1 MTNANIEDLEKLDNI
16 LLRKIMEV
24 GQSVPT
30 AFLHLELGTLPLR
43 FILKTRRILYLQY
56 ILKES
61 EQSLM
66 YKFLNAQM
74 EDPKDGDW
82 WLTVKDNMEELKM
95 NVSLHEI
102 KTMLKEKFKKQVQQ
116 TVESAAFE
124 WLSQKKSKSKKVK
137 DIHHGRLETQKYLS
151 KPVKWSD
158 KTSV

>member
-43 FILKTRRILYLQY
+43 FILKSRRILYLQY

-82 WLTVKDNMEELKM
+82 WLTMKDDMEELKM

-102 KTMLKEKFKKQVQQ
+102 KTCQRKSLKNKF
-116 TVESAAFE
+116 
-124 WLSQKKSKSKKVK
+124 SK
-137 DIHHGRLETQKYLS
+137 L
-151 KPVKWSD
+151 
-158 KTSV
+158 